1 LPNPKTCEPRDVED
15 ALAYAQRQSQLWDG
29 PIYVEPIDGSDDALE
44 SARESWAVAL
54 GKWLKGTTLFRRLLM
69 IFRQAEHDRED
80 PLSWTDL
87 VGRLAS
93 ADLAL
98 KAITDDENRQRVI
111 VSFFALV
118 AYAQESRSGRAFP
131 LAPTQVQLWIR
142 ELRRLNGWSTLS
154 RPLPGWM
161 NLRLERRVYP
171 SFTAVSAG
179 SRAGSPGTTPART
192 RSSVPAVWMAC
203 RS

>member
-1 LPNPKTCEPRDVED
+1 MED

-54 GKWLKGTTLFRRLLM
+54 GEWLKGTTLFRRLLM

-111 VSFFALV
+111 VSFLCAGV
-118 AYAQESRSGRAFP
+118 PQWQGVPAGANTS
-131 LAPTQVQLWIR
+131 PTVD
-142 ELRRLNGWSTLS
+142 
-154 RPLPGWM
+154 
-161 NLRLERRVYP
+161 
-171 SFTAVSAG
+171 
-179 SRAGSPGTTPART
+179 SRAA
-192 RSSVPAVWMAC
+192 AVETGGRRCPDLCLAG
-203 RS
+203 